1 MSIEVEKAEILA
13 LLEKAR
19 SRVEQAI
26 ASAVN
31 GDLEKAKVR
40 IRQYNEAF
48 DAANAKLGVAIETK
62 GVLAE
67 AQATKDDLQK

>member
-40 IRQYNEAF
+40 IRQYNETF
-48 DAANAKLGVAIETK
+48 DAANVKLGVAIETK
-62 GVLAE
+62 AVLATAE
-67 AQATKDDLQK
+67 ATKDDLQK